1 MRWENVVTIGAPA
14 EVVWR
19 LTADVERWPEY
30 TPTMRKVQRLDDG
43 PLRVGSTARVE
54 QPAQTPAVW
63 TVSTLDEGR
72 VFAWQTRRMGL
83 TLTGSHTIEAI
94 DGAQCRNILALDV
107 SGRGARLF
115 GLIFGA
121 LFSRSLAREN
131 AGFRTRA
138 ENS

>member
-19 LTADVERWPEY
+19 LTQDVERWPEY

-83 TLTGSHTIEAI
+83 VLTGSHTIEAI
-94 DGAQCRNILALDV
+94 DGTRCRNILALDV
-107 SGRGARLF
+107 TGRGARLF

-121 LFSRSLAREN
+121 LFSRSLSREN